1 MFRLIVIFVFSSFF
15 IFGQDNDF
23 GESSENFE
31 ELKFVCGTAPAFPD
45 DIIQSK
51 IEVDSWLLQ
60 RDNNRNEPVHVRVI
74 FHIIQASDGEG
85 DVSDSQIESQ
95 MDYLSEYYADHHI
108 SFSLDSINRVIN
120 DDWFV
125 GWSTQNQD
133 VQGMQQISYD
143 PFHFLNIYTARL
155 NEPGSNYIVGGYTY
169 FPTQMA
175 EGSYQQGFTLDY
187 RSLPGGA
194 YNWGKA
200 AVHEAGHYFGLYH
213 TFQTDCNAPD
223 DAVEDTP
230 RNHSDNL
237 YSCNPNLDSCPDDP
251 GNDPVYNHMSYSGD
265 TCPYEFTI
273 GQEDRMHAIIAQYHP
288 SLLENSPDYP
298 SLYVSTLNF
307 QLDTD
312 GDGVFNPG
320 ESARI
325 RANIGNAWGADAE
338 GVTAILRTDDNRLNI
353 LDSIIVFNDIIEPE
367 QDSFTFFD
375 WFEIEAVEG
384 SQLGLVPC
392 ELYITTSSTEYPY
405 EVTEEVFVNISINQY
420 GFPTDGYTIKS
431 SPMITD
437 LDNNG
442 LKEIYFGSDDG
453 NMYATMIA
461 GTDVAGFPFETGDD
475 IKSSPAVGDVDN
487 DGEQELVFGSKD
499 RTLYIVNKSGA
510 QESSYIQTGY
520 IIGAPALVDLD
531 GDADLE
537 IIFVT
542 QNGSEGKVYAIHH
555 NGVDVTGF
563 PVDIAE
569 KMVVGPAVA
578 DLDGDGVFDIA
589 VTTWGEHIYAIDA
602 AGNVKEGF
610 PFVASRRF
618 NAPPV
623 IADFDGDGDLEIAA
637 GNDDGNLYVLHH
649 DASLMVEYSVGDDI
663 RGGLAVADLDSDG
676 SLELVF
682 TGYDDH
688 IHVWSPSLNV
698 ELSGWPVDMGSN
710 SLTGP
715 VIADLDNDGDLEVVS
730 STKTGDIYALE
741 HDGSLLDYFPFAVA
755 GNVESSPAIGDLD
768 NDGDFELI
776 FGTTMG
782 LQVLDIK
789 SEAGNIS
796 SWKLHRGNSYRS
808 GYYGLTMASVSDDV
822 AKVPED
828 FYVSKNYPNPFNPT
842 TSVRISTV
850 EDGRLSVNI
859 YDLSGRLV
867 NSLVNENVRAGVQ
880 TLTWDGSNQFGQ
892 LVPTG
897 VYFLQ
902 VVSGVNSHL
911 QKMALVK

>member
-1 MFRLIVIFVFSSFF
+1 MFNLIIIFTFF
-15 IFGQDNDF
+15 ISYIFGQDETFDGTTEDYQN
-23 GESSENFE
+23 
-31 ELKFVCGTAPAFPD
+31 LKFVCGTASLTE
-45 DIIQSK
+45 QQKLESK
-51 IEVDSWLLQ
+51 AYVDSWLSV
-60 RDNNRNEPVHVRVI
+60 RENRNEPVHVRII
-74 FHIIQASDGEG
+74 FHIIHASNGQG
-85 DVSDSQIESQ
+85 DVNDSQIESQ
-95 MDYLSEYYADHHI
+95 VESMQEEFAEHQI
-108 SFSLDSINRVIN
+108 TFSLDSINRVEN
-120 DDWFV
+120 DDWFS
-125 GWSTQNQD
+125 GWYTENSD
-133 VQGMQQISYD
+133 IQGMQQLSYD
-143 PFHFLNIYTARL
+143 PYHFLNIYTARL
-155 NEPGSNYIVGGYTY
+155 NEPGSNYFVGGYTY
-169 FPTQMA
+169 WPLQMS

-187 RSLPGGA
+187 RCLPGESQQ
-194 YNWGKA
+194 WPKA
-200 AVHEAGHYFGLYH
+200 ATHEAGHYFGLAH
-213 TFQTDCNAPD
+213 TFDSDCNAPD
-223 DAVEDTP
+223 DMVDDTP

-251 GNDPVYNHMSYSGD
+251 GNDPVYNHMTYSGTD
-265 TCPYEFTI
+265 CPYEFTL
-273 GQEDRMHAIIAQYHP
+273 GQEDRMHAIIAQIHP

-298 SLYVSTLNF
+298 SLYLSTLNF

-320 ESARI
+320 ESARV
-325 RANIGNAWGADAE
+325 RVNIGNSWGADAE
-338 GVTAILRTDDNRLNI
+338 GVTVILRTDDSRLNI
-353 LDSIIVFNDIIEPE
+353 LDSMIVFTNSITAGEI
-367 QDSFTFFD
+367 SFTLFD
-375 WFEIEAVEG
+375 WFEVEAVEG
-384 SQLGLVPC
+384 SQLGSIPC
-392 ELYITTSSTEYPY
+392 ELYITTNSTENPY
-405 EVTEEVFVNISINQY
+405 EITEEVFIDISINQY
-420 GFPTDGYTIKS
+420 GFPKGGHTIKS

-453 NMYATMIA
+453 NMYATMVA

-475 IKSSPAVGDVDN
+475 VKSSPAVGDVDN

-499 RTLYIVNKSGA
+499 RTLYIVNKGGI

-555 NGVDVTGF
+555 NGTDVTGF
-563 PVDIAE
+563 PLDIAE

-578 DLDGDGVFDIA
+578 DLEGDGVFDIA

-610 PFVASRRF
+610 PFAASRRF

-623 IADFDGDGDLEIAA
+623 VADFDGDGDLEIAA

-741 HDGSLLDYFPFAVA
+741 HDGSLVDYFPFNVA

-789 SEAGNIS
+789 SEAGNVS
-796 SWKLHRGNSYRS
+796 SWKLHRGNNYRN
-808 GYYGLTMASVSDDV
+808 GYYGLTMASVKDDL
-822 AKVPED
+822 AELPEV
-828 FYVSKNYPNPFNPT
+828 FSVSKNYPNPFNPK

-850 EDGRLSVNI
+850 EEGRLMVNI

-867 NSLVNENVRAGVQ
+867 NSLINENVKAGVQ

-902 VVSGVNSHL
+902 VVSGVSSNL

>member
-1 MFRLIVIFVFSSFF
+1 MDYSKIIYIIFVGFF
-15 IFGQDNDF
+15 LFDNVKGNVQRVPCLTPEPSVESVQSTIDDFQDYKRANQ
-23 GESSENFE
+23 GS
-31 ELKFVCGTAPAFPD
+31 
-45 DIIQSK
+45 
-51 IEVDSWLLQ
+51 
-60 RDNNRNEPVHVRVI
+60 RDTYPVHIYVAWHVI
-74 FHIIQASDGEG
+74 YASNNAGYISMN
-85 DVSDSQIESQ
+85 VIENSIATINE
-95 MDYLSEYYADHHI
+95 EYNEYDI
-108 SFSLDSINRVIN
+108 YFTLDTVTYHQN
-120 DDWFV
+120 DDWWGTFS
-125 GWSTQNQD
+125 GSSQGENEEDMRSSTYTDPAHYYNIWSTNLS
-133 VQGMQQISYD
+133 GTGACAW
-143 PFHFLNIYTARL
+143 N
-155 NEPGSNYIVGGYTY
+155 Y
-169 FPTQMA
+169 FPNSG
-175 EGSYQQGFTLDY
+175 ENSYWQGTTVDVGCLGGNSTTL
-187 RSLPGGA
+187 P
-194 YNWGKA
+194 
-200 AVHEAGHYFGLYH
+200 HELGHYFYLFH
-213 TFQTDCNAPD
+213 TFQYGCDSPG

-230 RNHSDNL
+230 FHTD
-237 YSCNPNLDSCPDDP
+237 LDGSYPCSESLDTCPDDD
-251 GNDPVYNHMSYSGD
+251 GLDPVHNHMNYSSD
-265 TCPYEFTI
+265 ACRNELTP
-273 GQEDRMHAIIAQYHP
+273 GQVDRAFWAIENYHP
-288 SLLENSPDYP
+288 SLLENQFYYP
-298 SLYVSTLNF
+298 ELYAGEFNYQFPNNLNS
-307 QLDTD
+307 D

-320 ESARI
+320 ESARV
-325 RANIGNAWGADAE
+325 RVNIGNSWGADAE

-353 LDSIIVFNDIIEPE
+353 LDSIIVFTNAITAGEI
-367 QDSFTFFD
+367 SFTILD

-384 SQLGLVPC
+384 SSLGLVPC
-392 ELYITTSSTEYPY
+392 ELYITTNSTEHPY

-437 LDNNG
+437 LDGNG

-461 GTDVAGFPFETGDD
+461 GTEVAGFPFETGDD

-487 DGEQELVFGSKD
+487 DGDQELVFGSKD
-499 RTLYIVNKSGA
+499 RTLYIVNKGGA

-537 IIFVT
+537 IIFCS

-555 NGVDVTGF
+555 NGTDVTGF

-578 DLDGDGVFDIA
+578 DLEGDGVFDIA

-688 IHVWSPSLNV
+688 IHVWSPSLNT

-741 HDGSLLDYFPFAVA
+741 HDGSLLDYFPFTVA

-789 SEAGNIS
+789 SEAGDVS
-796 SWKLHRGNSYRS
+796 SWKLHRGNNYRS
-808 GYYGLTMASVSDDV
+808 GYYGLTMASVSDDAV
-822 AKVPED
+822 VIPEA

-850 EDGRLSVNI
+850 EEGRLSVNI

-867 NSLVNENVRAGVQ
+867 NSLINENVRAGVQ
-880 TLTWDGSNQFGQ
+880 TLTWDGSNKFGE

-902 VVSGVNSHL
+902 VVSGVDRHL